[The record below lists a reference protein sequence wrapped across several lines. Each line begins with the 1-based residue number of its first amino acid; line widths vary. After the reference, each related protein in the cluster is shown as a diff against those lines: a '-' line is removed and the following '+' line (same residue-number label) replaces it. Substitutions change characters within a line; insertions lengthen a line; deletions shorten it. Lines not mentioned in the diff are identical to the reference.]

1 MVANTGCDWA
11 TQTPFG
17 CKVSRTVEGNNPPF
31 KQAAWQQINSVDWHY
46 YQGSQTRSNAVE
58 TFNYSLAKTLCSYQL
73 RAGIAGHIM
82 VLGQTESTRSGQLW
96 PIYVNPW
103 GG

>member
-31 KQAAWQQINSVDWHY
+31 KQAAWQRINGVDWAHY
-46 YQGSQTRSNAVE
+46 QAWQSRYNRVE
-58 TFNYSLAKTLCSYQL
+58 NNDFSLAGPLSSYQL

-82 VLGQTESTRSGQLW
+82 VLGQTVNTRSGQLW
-96 PIYVNPW
+96 PVYVNPW

>member
-31 KQAAWQQINSVDWHY
+31 KQAAWQRINGVDWAHY
-46 YQGSQTRSNAVE
+46 QAGQSRYNRVE
-58 TFNYSLAKTLCSYQL
+58 NIDFSLAGPLSSYQL

-82 VLGQTESTRSGQLW
+82 VLGQTVNTRSGQLW
-96 PIYVNPW
+96 PVYVNPW